1 MVEKKGPRGSKPPA
15 KGVSRAKTASGSA
28 RRPTRGARKTAGQ
41 PDSEAKAAGQKVTG
55 ESAPSAPSGR
65 ARRRSA
71 PAAVRTAPQASPEGR
86 PAATGVHDLR
96 PSPGATHYRKRVGR
110 GPGSGH
116 GKTAGRGNK
125 GQKSRSGYRHQR
137 GFEGGQMP
145 LHRRVPKRGF
155 TNVFRIE
162 YDVVNL
168 SDLDRFEAGQ
178 SVDPVSLAALRL
190 AHRSRPVKIL
200 GDGEISKALNVSA
213 HKFSAS
219 AQAKIEAAGGRCE
232 VIPR

>member
-1 MVEKKGPRGSKPPA
+1 MVEKKKPTRAPARKGAPVKPKAKALARGP
-15 KGVSRAKTASGSA
+15 AKTAPSGAAASKKVAKAEPA
-28 RRPTRGARKTAGQ
+28 RQANVP
-41 PDSEAKAAGQKVTG
+41 SAKAASPGRPTG
-55 ESAPSAPSGR
+55 FGIHSLAPSF
-65 ARRRSA
+65 
-71 PAAVRTAPQASPEGR
+71 
-86 PAATGVHDLR
+86 
-96 PSPGATHYRKRVGR
+96 GATHSHKRVGR

-125 GQKSRSGYRHQR
+125 GQKSRSGYHHLR

-155 TNVFRIE
+155 TNIFRVE
-162 YDVVNL
+162 YDIVNL
-168 SDLDRFEAGQ
+168 SALDRFDAGEK
-178 SVDPVSLAALRL
+178 VTPELLIENRL
-190 AHRSRPVKIL
+190 ARKSRPVKIL
-200 GDGEISKALNVSA
+200 GDGQIAKPLLVAA